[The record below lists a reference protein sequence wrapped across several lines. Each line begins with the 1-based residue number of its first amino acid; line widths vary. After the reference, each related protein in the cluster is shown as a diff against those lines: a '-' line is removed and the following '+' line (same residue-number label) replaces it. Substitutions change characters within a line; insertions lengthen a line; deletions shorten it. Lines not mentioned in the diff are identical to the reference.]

1 MDRGFHFGF
10 EGCGGGLVVLS
21 LRREGTYT
29 VSPSEP
35 RNESPSE
42 PRLPVE
48 KSNFHG
54 IVASTSTPSTRRL
67 LDGVAVPVPYRST
80 EPASRRNLCWLI
92 STQPAARSIP
102 EQAPERVPRAAR
114 RQERVPRLVEPS
126 VGKKALM
133 P

>member
-1 MDRGFHFGF
+1 MDRGFQGFGF

-67 LDGVAVPVPYRST
+67 LDGVVPVVLVDFHTAGCLADPGAGSGAS
-80 EPASRRNLCWLI
+80 PASRAAPGA
-92 STQPAARSIP
+92 SPAAR
-102 EQAPERVPRAAR
+102 
-114 RQERVPRLVEPS
+114 
-126 VGKKALM
+126 
-133 P
+133 